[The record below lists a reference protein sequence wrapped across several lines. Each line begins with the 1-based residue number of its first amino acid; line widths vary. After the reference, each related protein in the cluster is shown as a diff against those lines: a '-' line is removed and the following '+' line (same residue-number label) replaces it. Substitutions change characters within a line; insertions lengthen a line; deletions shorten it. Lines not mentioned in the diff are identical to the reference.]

1 VTQTVKNIILL
12 SDGTGNAASRVWRT
26 NVWRFFQAL
35 DLTNSRQVASY
46 DDGVGTSGFK
56 PLALLG
62 GAFGWGLKRN
72 VIDLYKF
79 LCRNYEDGC
88 RIYGLGFSRGA
99 FTVRVVMGVVVS
111 QGVVRFESESDLHR
125 RAKAAY
131 RAYRR
136 EGYHSYLRIEV
147 VFRAIRDALVGVK
160 NRLRGHRPCH
170 KDENIHPEKIRFIG
184 VWDTVAAYGLPIEEM
199 THGVSKWLWP
209 LEFQDRALSKRIER
223 ACHALALDDERT
235 TFHPVLWTEEGE
247 VAAAAGADGKRFVKD
262 ERLSQVWFAGAHSN
276 VGGGY
281 PDDSLAHVALYWMM
295 QEAIHCGVRFKAEP
309 GDKPGEPSALRQVRL
324 ARDKDGR
331 LYESRPGLGGYYR
344 YGPRKLAQ
352 LGDMRFSQRADD
364 AVRIE
369 VPKIHESVFAR
380 GLHGA
385 HPYAP
390 IGLPALY
397 TMVADN
403 GEIVD
408 SDKNPFE
415 TPEHAVRR
423 ADGQEHVWNLVW
435 WRRVVYFA
443 TVAASLHLALFPLLY
458 GSDRAAEFSTPLR
471 TVSELIRLADNF
483 LPNFFNWWM
492 NSFATNPG
500 KFVVAALLVAVL
512 IYVGVRL
519 GASIRDNMKQIWW
532 APAERISPLPTGGV
546 YALRTSA
553 PYQWGLWALKRHIV
567 PFFSVIALLYGA
579 ITLASHFLF
588 NLQDSAGL
596 YCKESPNVQAVPWSK
611 EVKAEGTFRA
621 GDFCWATGIHL
632 VEGRRYQVT
641 VTQTSPAWKDASP
654 ITPNGVE
661 TDLAGFEISEAT
673 GVGTRIVLFLG
684 VPLRRVFLRPWFRI
698 VARVGPVGTD
708 EYFLDPDKPTVQ
720 GQDTATEIS
729 PAFRIRRS
737 GELFLYVNDAVIGV
751 PGIANFFYRGNAGE
765 ATVTVHHLT
774 R

>member
-1 VTQTVKNIILL
+1 
-12 SDGTGNAASRVWRT
+12 
-26 NVWRFFQAL
+26 
-35 DLTNSRQVASY
+35 
-46 DDGVGTSGFK
+46 
-56 PLALLG
+56 
-62 GAFGWGLKRN
+62 
-72 VIDLYKF
+72 
-79 LCRNYEDGC
+79 
-88 RIYGLGFSRGA
+88 
-99 FTVRVVMGVVVS
+99 M
-111 QGVVRFESESDLHR
+111 
-125 RAKAAY
+125 
-131 RAYRR
+131 
-136 EGYHSYLRIEV
+136 
-147 VFRAIRDALVGVK
+147 
-160 NRLRGHRPCH
+160 
-170 KDENIHPEKIRFIG
+170 
-184 VWDTVAAYGLPIEEM
+184 WDTVAAYGLPIEEM

-247 VAAAAGADGKRFVKD
+247 VSPAAGADGKSFAKD

-390 IGLPALY
+390 IGLPARY
-397 TMVADN
+397 ATVMDN
-403 GEIVD
+403 GEILEG
-408 SDKNPFE
+408 DKNPFE
-415 TPEHAVRR
+415 PLVHAERR

-483 LPNFFNWWM
+483 LPNFFNWWL

-500 KFVVAALLVAVL
+500 RFVLAALLVVVL
-512 IYVGVRL
+512 IYIGVRL

-532 APAERISPLPTGGV
+532 APAKLIPPLPSGGV
-546 YALRTSA
+546 YALRTS
-553 PYQWGLWALKRHIV
+553 PSYQWTLWALKRHVV
-567 PFFSVIALLYGA
+567 PFCSVLALLYGGV
-579 ITLASHFLF
+579 TLASHFLF

-596 YCKESPNVQAVPWSK
+596 HCKESATVQGVPWS
-611 EVKAEGTFRA
+611 
-621 GDFCWATGIHL
+621 
-632 VEGRRYQVT
+632 
-641 VTQTSPAWKDASP
+641 
-654 ITPNGVE
+654 N
-661 TDLAGFEISEAT
+661 
-673 GVGTRIVLFLG
+673 
-684 VPLRRVFLRPWFRI
+684 
-698 VARVGPVGTD
+698 
-708 EYFLDPDKPTVQ
+708 
-720 GQDTATEIS
+720 
-729 PAFRIRRS
+729 
-737 GELFLYVNDAVIGV
+737 
-751 PGIANFFYRGNAGE
+751 
-765 ATVTVHHLT
+765 
-774 R
+774 